1 MILNSRTPWLSLIAL
16 VVLVLSACSAADGA
30 EEGSSVTGGAI
41 ELAVSETCT
50 DVSDPQCV
58 SVNGVNVVLPSVFER
73 ANVEDAV
80 VAAVEGQ
87 NAVDV
92 TFSSDGE
99 VVFNT
104 LSDKAAQA
112 GDAARLVMKIGGKIQ
127 AAVTVMQALDGNQM
141 QIILSP
147 EESAQEVVD
156 LIRAG

>member
-1 MILNSRTPWLSLIAL
+1 MNSRTPWLSLVAL
-16 VVLVLSACSAADGA
+16 VVLVLSSCSAADGA
-30 EEGSSVTGGAI
+30 EERSSVTGGAI

-73 ANVEDAV
+73 ANVEDAA

-92 TFSSDGE
+92 TFSTDGE

-104 LSDKAAQA
+104 LSDKAVQA
-112 GDAARLVMKIGGKIQ
+112 GDAARLVMKIGGEIQ